1 VTTPNLWKS
10 GNFAHYLGSPSETQ
24 FANALAEG
32 FQAGGW
38 KSAMQKGI
46 EARLKERKSGYAS
59 PFEIALF
66 YTEVGNKEQA
76 FPWIDTAYRE
86 REFQMEGMTTD
97 FRLDPL
103 RSDPRFAELARRVEL
118 PQ

>member
-1 VTTPNLWKS
+1 MTFSTLKLS
-10 GNFAHYLGSPSETQ
+10 LILFGLGRLLKYTAWRYPV
-24 FANALAEG
+24 FR
-32 FQAGGW
+32 
-38 KSAMQKGI
+38 
-46 EARLKERKSGYAS
+46 ARLKERKSGYAS